1 MEQELEQSINSYN
14 DVISKNK
21 SLKEEIDE
29 LRKSKLNQK
38 NTSYILCHKLEE
50 LKTLIN
56 DK

>member
-38 NTSYILCHKLEE
+38 NTSYILSHKLEE
-50 LKTLIN
+50 LKILIN